1 MLNRLGHNVI
11 SEALAEVAP
20 EADSPSV
27 KILISYVIDFT
38 RFFVR
43 GVYPEAS
50 QARSFAPLRM
60 TMLKDSLRMTGE
72 GLTPE

>member
-1 MLNRLGHNVI
+1 
-11 SEALAEVAP
+11 
-20 EADSPSV
+20 V

-38 RFFVR
+38 RFFVH

-50 QARSFAPLRM
+50 QAGSFAPLRM
-60 TMLKDSLRMTGE
+60 TMLKDSLRMTMLKGSLRMTGE